1 MEPVYKS
8 IALLERKPELSRE
21 DFIAYYENNHVP
33 LIRRLLPGICGY
45 RRNFIEP
52 EGAFVSAGAAARD
65 FDVITEIWFSDREA
79 YEAAMARHAQPEV
92 AAAIAADEENFLDR
106 SKTRMFVVDERISTF
121 S

>member
-1 MEPVYKS
+1 M
-8 IALLERKPELSRE
+8 
-21 DFIAYYENNHVP
+21 
-33 LIRRLLPGICGY
+33 
-45 RRNFIEP
+45 
-52 EGAFVSAGAAARD
+52 
-65 FDVITEIWFSDREA
+65 ITEIWFADRAA